1 MRNYSNFIMEP
12 LFFLKNRQTM
22 QDTKKIRDQLQY
34 FILRHNNCTCSFMS
48 FGVVVYKN
56 AKLIIILLQSMYNEG
71 ILNFFIISKTYN
83 LLMQVYVHTF
93 KLYNYVILD
102 ICKCLQ

>member
-12 LFFLKNRQTM
+12 LFFFKNRQTM

-71 ILNFFIISKTYN
+71 ILNFYHK
-83 LLMQVYVHTF
+83 
-93 KLYNYVILD
+93 
-102 ICKCLQ
+102 